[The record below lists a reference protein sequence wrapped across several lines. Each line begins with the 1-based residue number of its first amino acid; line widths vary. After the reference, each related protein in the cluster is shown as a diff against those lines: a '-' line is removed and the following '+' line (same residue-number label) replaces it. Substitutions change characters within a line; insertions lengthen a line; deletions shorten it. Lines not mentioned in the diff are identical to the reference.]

1 MKILNIVLILLLMV
15 APVGAWQL
23 VGSGVVAESGGDI
36 PNGWTLQVSDDF
48 NRSDGDLS
56 SPWTTPIVRPIPK
69 ITSQTVTSST
79 TNTTSVGKRTD
90 ATSSSLLQMACVA
103 VGTALNGGP
112 SIRNSTDDSI
122 DNRYDLVADIGA
134 GTLRVRKVL
143 DSSPTNFTIRNIS
156 VSVGDTICL
165 AAEGTFPVLLEVFIN
180 GSSAFTESD
189 SSADR
194 IVNSGYP
201 GICIYNG
208 IADNFNGYYK

>member
-1 MKILNIVLILLLMV
+1 MKILNIVLILLLMA

-56 SPWTTPIVRPIPK
+56 SPWTNPPVRPIPK
-69 ITSQTVTSST
+69 ITSQTVTSGVPS
-79 TNTTSVGKRTD
+79 TTSVGKRTD
-90 ATSSSLLQMACVA
+90 ATSSSLSQMACVT

-112 SIRNSTDDSI
+112 SIRNSTDSTE
-122 DNRYDLVADIGA
+122 NHYDLIADIGA
-134 GTLRVRKVL
+134 GTLRMRKVL
-143 DSSPTNFTIRNIS
+143 NSDPTNFTIRNIS
-156 VSVGDTICL
+156 ISVGDTICL
-165 AAEGTFPVLLEVFIN
+165 AVEGTLPVLLEAFIN

-201 GICIYNG
+201 GINIYNG
-208 IADNFNGYYK
+208 IMDNFNGYYK